1 MDKCLYK
8 YLFAFF
14 LVFSLTIEAQNDTIR
29 LKDNTSL
36 TGEIKSLSTGILTME
51 TAFSYKYFKIEF
63 NKVEEIIISRKCII
77 SLTNSRR
84 YYSNIKSET
93 PGTFTLFFED
103 GTSTQFK
110 MDEMTGLIEVNEKF
124 WKRLKFGLDLGYNF
138 TKANNNAQ
146 FTISSNFNFVGEKW
160 LLKGYINVLNSSQD
174 SVKNVKRTDAMIEAI
189 RPLQNKWYMLSDVSF
204 LSNTEQ
210 ALKGR
215 VSPSLGLGR
224 FIKSTNKLYFG
235 LSLGATYNI
244 ENYEDATLNKTSSEA
259 FLSSSFNM
267 YDFKDFDL
275 KTGIKFYAGLS
286 EKGRI
291 RADYDITIKY
301 DLPWDFYIKTEFT
314 LNYDNQP
321 AVSGTEL
328 DYIFTSGFGYK
339 FD

>member
-1 MDKCLYK
+1 M
-8 YLFAFF
+8 
-14 LVFSLTIEAQNDTIR
+14 
-29 LKDNTSL
+29 
-36 TGEIKSLSTGILTME
+36 
-51 TAFSYKYFKIEF
+51 

-84 YYSNIKSET
+84 YFSNIKSET

-146 FTISSNFNFVGEKW
+146 FTISSYFNFVNERW
-160 LLKGYINVLNSSQD
+160 LMKGNINVLNSSQD
-174 SVKNVKRTDAMIEAI
+174 SVKNVKRTDAMLEAI
-189 RPLQNKWYMLSDVSF
+189 RLLHKKWYLLSDVSY

-259 FLSSSFNM
+259 FLGSSFNM

-291 RADYDITIKY
+291 RTDYDITIKY

-314 LNYDNQP
+314 LNGQ
-321 AVSGTEL
+321 ALTA
-328 DYIFTSGFGYK
+328 
-339 FD
+339 